1 MAIKP
6 YVIKPIPSKMIR
18 QKRVFKL
25 ALGKYF
31 APKDQ
36 SLSFSLIGHVPK
48 WLFVDG
54 HSGMLSGLAP
64 AVTHT
69 VQILVTIEAKN
80 TVGGVSQSFY
90 LKIVNTEFFD
100 AITQSLI
107 NTLTPRNRLYRF
119 NNLDEL
125 PKRYDLLEY
134 IYEFLM
140 MDENQKQFAD
150 KLNDKAKKLN
160 IKIDK
165 NPTYQNFLAV
175 IAVVNPGYEKQLE
188 QQITA
193 THLAREAEVNRIE
206 LRNAFRQGSQPTGSI
221 VPEVLNE
228 IGIVDYVNISD
239 NHAGFG
245 KTILDAA
252 ADGLIELRH
261 MNEQA
266 HLKNKFHP

>member
-6 YVIKPIPSKMIR
+6 YVIKPIPSKVIR

-31 APKDQ
+31 APKDE
-36 SLSFSLIGHVPK
+36 SLSFALLGHVPK
-48 WLFVDG
+48 WLFIDG
-54 HSGMLSGLAP
+54 RTGILSGVAP
-64 AVTHT
+64 IVTHT
-69 VQILVTIEAKN
+69 VQVLVTVEAKN
-80 TVGGVSQSFY
+80 TEGGVSQSFH

-100 AITQSLI
+100 AITESLI

-119 NNLDEL
+119 NHLDEL
-125 PKRYDLLEY
+125 PRRHDLLEY
-134 IYEFLM
+134 IFEFLM
-140 MDENQKQFAD
+140 KDENQKQF
-150 KLNDKAKKLN
+150 LNSLKEKAAKLN
-160 IKIDK
+160 IKTEK
-165 NPTYQNFLAV
+165 NPNYTDFVAV
-175 IAVVNPGYEKQLE
+175 VTAVNPGYEKLLE
-188 QQITA
+188 QQISEK
-193 THLAREAEVNRIE
+193 HLARMAEISRIE

-261 MNEQA
+261 LNE
-266 HLKNKFHP
+266 LSNVKKNFHP